1 MGGVV
6 SGTPPVPATSREM
19 VSPCAAK
26 LTFELTVADVVGLK
40 RTVTA
45 WVAPTPT
52 RLNGLPETILK
63 GGELD
68 AAPETIPPTEFC
80 TVKVCSAKPPRFTV
94 PKFTVPVGLTANS
107 IRAAAL
113 TGVGQALSLL
123 LVSTAVTET

>member
-26 LTFELTVADVVGLK
+26 LMFELTVADVVGLK

-80 TVKVCSAKPPRFTV
+80 TVKVCSAKPPGSQSRSSRCRSDSRQTRSARRRS
-94 PKFTVPVGLTANS
+94 PASEIG
-107 IRAAAL
+107 RAH
-113 TGVGQALSLL
+113 V
-123 LVSTAVTET
+123 